1 MKDYSSIIVSSKVQL
16 SRNLIGFEFPSM
28 LTGEAGVKVLNKLAD
43 NILKID
49 SEFKLYKMKTLSELD
64 VNVMREKGLITHRL
78 IESENYGAV
87 ILSEDENVAI
97 LLNEQ
102 DHIVEN
108 CTYLGLNLINAY
120 DRISA
125 IDNQILSKLDIAYD
139 DSIGFL
145 TSNINQVGTGLKAS
159 ITLFLPAL
167 ALTSRIRDIA
177 NSLSN
182 QGIELVSLGDEQ
194 LSNSYTFTISNIFTI
209 GKKENEYVVRL
220 TEIALKISEMEVRA
234 RTELLSPRFLDDVKD
249 KVLRAF
255 GVLTNCYKINEREA
269 SDLLGEIKMGIALDL
284 VRFKEVDFIDN
295 LLNDIKPYSL
305 TKISESKVTIAELDK
320 YRAKFLANI
329 IKTKRIK

>member
-1 MKDYSSIIVSSKVQL
+1 MKDFSSIIVSSKVQL
-16 SRNLIGFEFPSM
+16 NRNLIGFEFPSM
-28 LTGEAGVKVLNKLAD
+28 LTGDTGIKVLNKLAD

-49 SEFKLYKMKTLSELD
+49 NDFKLYKMKTLPELD

-87 ILSEDENVAI
+87 VLSGDEKVAI

-102 DHIVEN
+102 DHIVET
-108 CTYLGLNLINAY
+108 CTYSGLNLINAY
-120 DRISA
+120 ERLNN

-182 QGIELVSLGDEQ
+182 QGIELASLGDDQ
-194 LSNSYTFTISNIFTI
+194 ADSSYAFTISNIYTI
-209 GKKENEYVVRL
+209 GKKENEYIVRL
-220 TEIALKISEMEVRA
+220 TEIALKICDMEVRT
-234 RTELLSPRFLDDVKD
+234 RNELLSQRYVDDVKD

-255 GVLTNCYKINEREA
+255 GILTNCYKINEREA
-269 SDLLGEIKMGIALDL
+269 SDLLGEIKMGIALDV
-284 VRFKEVDFIDN
+284 VRFKEVDFIDK
-295 LLNDIKPYSL
+295 LLTDIKPYSL
-305 TKISESKVTIAELDK
+305 TKISDSKITFAELDK

-329 IKTKRIK
+329 LKTKRIK

>member
-16 SRNLIGFEFPSM
+16 NRNLIGFEFPSM
-28 LTGEAGVKVLNKLAD
+28 LTGDTGIKVLNKLAD
-43 NILKID
+43 NVLKID
-49 SEFKLYKMKTLSELD
+49 SDFKLYKMKTLPELD
-64 VNVMREKGLITHRL
+64 VNIMCEKGLITHKL
-78 IESENYGAV
+78 IDSQNYGAV
-87 ILSEDENVAI
+87 VLSKDENVAI
-97 LLNEQ
+97 MLNEQ
-102 DHIVEN
+102 DHLCET
-108 CTYLGLNLINAY
+108 CTYSGLNLINAY
-120 DRISA
+120 ERLNV

-167 ALTSRIRDIA
+167 FLLGRIRDIV

-182 QGIELVSLGDEQ
+182 QGIEFVSLAEEQ
-194 LSNSYTFTISNIFTI
+194 SNSNYIFTISNLYTI

-234 RTELLSPRFLDDVKD
+234 RNELLSNRFVDDVKD
-249 KVLRAF
+249 KVFRAF

-269 SDLLGEIKMGIALDL
+269 ISLLGEIKMGIALDFL
-284 VRFKEVDFIDN
+284 RFKDVDFVDN
-295 LLNDIKPYSL
+295 LVVDIKPYSL
-305 TKISESKVTIAELDK
+305 TKISESKVTVAELDK

-329 IKTKRIK
+329 LKTKRIK